1 MELPSRLTKRG
12 SPVVAAELTDA
23 IPVSAASVF
32 CTAATRRSAAG
43 ESAPDGVR
51 INATTPGAACVPVAA
66 SMRST
71 ARADPESFAVNP
83 PESSSVPATGP
94 PKTPA
99 MTTNSTTASSVRF
112 GRAVVRSAMAVNMAG
127 LSSDFVSGY

>member
-1 MELPSRLTKRG
+1 MERPSRLTKRG
-12 SPVVAAELTDA
+12 SPVVSAEVTDA
-23 IPVSAASVF
+23 IPGSAASVC
-32 CTAATRRSAAG
+32 CTAATRSRASG
-43 ESAPDGVR
+43 DSAPDGVR
-51 INATTPGAACVPVAA
+51 ISATTPGVGCVPVAA

-83 PESSSVPATGP
+83 PESSSAPATGP

-112 GRAVVRSAMAVNMAG
+112 GRAVMRSARAVNMARA
-127 LSSDFVSGY
+127 LQ